1 MLIIVRH
8 LHFLFVLLCKEYLST
23 QIPQLMTIVD
33 NFFQV
38 NTTQS
43 APIAVNTEE
52 NPQTKSLKTI
62 LQIMPTERNP
72 FLNERIP

>member
-1 MLIIVRH
+1 
-8 LHFLFVLLCKEYLST
+8 
-23 QIPQLMTIVD
+23 MTIVD